1 MIYRRQLLLIF
12 AFLTIGFTYPQNS
25 NREISEETTQKKYEM
40 YEDGKLVKK
49 SVKIHTSISQEIK
62 FAKEDEGKIDA
73 RRIISPKTIVKTI
86 NIDNDIDDDYDE
98 VISFSYTSD
107 ANKDFVFGTNDNEIF
122 AAIENSKYLNIHND
136 AVMSEENLNTM
147 FVITN
152 KEGKVLQ
159 LILEDH
165 KSMK

>member
-1 MIYRRQLLLIF
+1 MIYMKRTLLIF
-12 AFLTIGFTYPQNS
+12 TILTVGLLSAQNS

-40 YEDGKLVKK
+40 YEAGKLVKK
-49 SVKIHTSISQEIK
+49 SVEIHTSISQEIK

-73 RRIISPKTIVKTI
+73 RRIITPKTITKTV
-86 NIDNDIDDDYDE
+86 NIDNDTDDDYDE

-136 AVMSEENLNTM
+136 AQMSEESLNTM

-152 KEGKVLQ
+152 KEGKALQ
-159 LILEDH
+159 LILENH
-165 KSMK
+165 KSM